1 MYIVNENHIN
11 ELTKSHSVFAF
22 IKEMYG
28 VPPNWTRP
36 QGFIS
41 LAKII
46 LEQQVSL
53 ASAKA
58 HFIKLNEYLDDF
70 TPENLVKLTN
80 DEMRLCQISRQKAT
94 YLKALSTAIIK
105 GEINLDALSELDEPS
120 VRKQLIAI
128 KGIGNWTA
136 DIYLMF
142 CLQAKDIFPVG
153 DIAVINSVKELCAV
167 NAKEDIMQ
175 LTEQW
180 KPYRSLATYFLWH
193 YYLSKRN
200 RLSSI

>member
-58 HFIKLNEYLDDF
+58 HFIKLNDYLDDF

-105 GEINLDALSELDEPS
+105 GEINLDAFTSQTTQPWI
-120 VRKQLIAI
+120 VMKA
-128 KGIGNWTA
+128 GI
-136 DIYLMF
+136 
-142 CLQAKDIFPVG
+142 
-153 DIAVINSVKELCAV
+153 
-167 NAKEDIMQ
+167 
-175 LTEQW
+175 
-180 KPYRSLATYFLWH
+180 
-193 YYLSKRN
+193 
-200 RLSSI
+200 